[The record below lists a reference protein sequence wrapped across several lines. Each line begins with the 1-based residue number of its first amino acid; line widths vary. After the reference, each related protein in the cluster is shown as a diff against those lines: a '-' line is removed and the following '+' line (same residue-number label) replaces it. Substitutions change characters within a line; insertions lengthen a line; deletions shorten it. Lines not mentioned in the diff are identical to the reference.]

1 MLLPT
6 RVGQVYV
13 YDSPKGEQDE
23 YDFPRHLLSSGS
35 QEIYDVPP
43 VRGALPS
50 QVSQGVR
57 LLVGLRGGSG
67 VAGCGDVAPSAGL
80 SRDPLCVCA
89 GAALLPLT
97 CCPVSSQQVYDTPP
111 MAVKGPNGQDP
122 GQEIYDVPPS
132 VEKNLHQTV
141 SAAGKACAPK
151 LAREGGGAA
160 GLRCAH
166 LLPRAH
172 GMPRASAY
180 VHQGAARASGTCTAL
195 PPYYAAG
202 PWERGWCACVAPAA
216 LTLRDIALAGI

>member
-50 QVSQGVR
+50 QVSRGVR

-80 SRDPLCVCA
+80 SWV
-89 GAALLPLT
+89 
-97 CCPVSSQQVYDTPP
+97 
-111 MAVKGPNGQDP
+111 
-122 GQEIYDVPPS
+122 PS
-132 VEKNLHQTV
+132 VCVL
-141 SAAGKACAPK
+141 
-151 LAREGGGAA
+151 
-160 GLRCAH
+160 GLLSC
-166 LLPRAH
+166 P
-172 GMPRASAY
+172 
-180 VHQGAARASGTCTAL
+180 
-195 PPYYAAG
+195 
-202 PWERGWCACVAPAA
+202 
-216 LTLRDIALAGI
+216 